1 MQSASYS
8 MQRKKKKSINSALL
22 FFVFF
27 SYLDEE
33 INTLE
38 IFRKERAEGISG
50 QTTEEAKI
58 TVSKVH

>member
-1 MQSASYS
+1 MLLIPCREKKNQSS
-8 MQRKKKKSINSALL
+8 SALL